1 MNTKSK
7 DQKTTLE
14 GKTKHW
20 DNIRQQI
27 DQVAKRGFRAD
38 PELGELITGL
48 SMLGTQ
54 PRISV
59 FGEVRDNSKHATKS
73 RVITPRVWIEPEVD
87 KKIEEKYKELRQN
100 YSRVFE
106 KSEKEGI
113 AATQE
118 TDEEFIKARDEL
130 DEFNENL
137 SLPHNVLTIKLFD
150 LLTEFYQGRQAP
162 YGAQISLSGFFERV
176 MLENSGNHSLCIF
189 TNAEQERKLKEYQ
202 DEFIAF
208 GKFLKSKY
216 FSE

>member
-59 FGEVRDNSKHATKS
+59 FGEVRDNSKHATKR
-73 RVITPRVWIEPEVD
+73 RVIAPRVWIEPEVD